1 MVDENVQIDDFA
13 ITPNLRVRL
22 GDLETAW
29 QGPPKYAELS
39 DKQLKKHAK
48 KFIEDQVEELADVQE
63 RLYASDQYSVLLI
76 FQGRDAAGKDG
87 TIKHVM
93 SGVNPQ
99 GCQVF
104 SFKAPSKEELDHN
117 YLWRCW
123 KALPERGRIGIFNRS
138 YYEEV
143 LVVRVHPQILSA
155 QRIPQHL
162 LTDGIWQQRY
172 EDINA
177 FERHLSR
184 NGTVILKFFLNVSY
198 DEQRQRF
205 LERLEDPSK
214 HWKFSDRDLHERQ
227 YWDQYTVAIEEM
239 LSATSTPW
247 APWYVMPA
255 DDKWPMRALVGH
267 IITERLERLELKRPE
282 VSPEKRTLFTDAIK
296 QLKND

>member
-198 DEQRQRF
+198 DAQRQRF

>member
-1 MVDENVQIDDFA
+1 MVDEKVQIDDFA

-22 GDLETAW
+22 GELETAW
-29 QGPPKYAELS
+29 QGPPEYAELS

-162 LTDGIWQQRY
+162 LTDDIWQQRY
-172 EDINA
+172 QDINA

-198 DEQRQRF
+198 DAQRQRF

>member
-1 MVDENVQIDDFA
+1 MVDENVQIDDFV

-162 LTDGIWQQRY
+162 LTDDIWQQRY
-172 EDINA
+172 QDINA

>member
-48 KFIEDQVEELADVQE
+48 KIIEDQVEELADVQE

-162 LTDGIWQQRY
+162 LTDDIWQQRY
-172 EDINA
+172 QDINA

>member
-1 MVDENVQIDDFA
+1 MVDEKVQIDDFA

-22 GDLETAW
+22 GELETAW
-29 QGPPKYAELS
+29 QGPPEYAELS

-162 LTDGIWQQRY
+162 LTDDIWQQRY
-172 EDINA
+172 QDINA

>member
-1 MVDENVQIDDFA
+1 MVDEKVQIDDFA

-22 GDLETAW
+22 GELETAW
-29 QGPPKYAELS
+29 QGPPEYAELS

-143 LVVRVHPQILSA
+143 LVVRVHPQILAA

-198 DEQRQRF
+198 DAQRQRF